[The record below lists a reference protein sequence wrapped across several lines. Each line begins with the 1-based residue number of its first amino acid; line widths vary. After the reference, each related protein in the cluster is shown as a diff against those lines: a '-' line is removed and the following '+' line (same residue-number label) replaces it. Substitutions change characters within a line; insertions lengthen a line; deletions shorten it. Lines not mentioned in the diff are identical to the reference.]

1 MTHGPEE
8 LRVLLERHQLALARL
23 HRALEAGGSGG
34 SAELESFTAEW
45 DAVTARLSPDERRAV
60 VAFLEELIALDADE
74 RAS

>member
-8 LRVLLERHQLALARL
+8 LRVLLERHELALTRLQRARD
-23 HRALEAGGSGG
+23 AGGNDA
-34 SAELESFTAEW
+34 AEPESFTAEW
-45 DAVTARLSPDERRAV
+45 DAETARLSADERRTV

>member
-23 HRALEAGGSGG
+23 HRALEAGGSG
-34 SAELESFTAEW
+34 SAELESFIAEW
-45 DAVTARLSPDERRAV
+45 DAETARLSPDERRTV
-60 VAFLEELIALDADE
+60 VAFLEELSALDADE